1 MANRRLV
8 SQPDHVHLCIRANTY
23 RLPSDIAQLI
33 KGRNSHHLRE
43 ALLHLRKLP
52 SLWTCSFFL
61 SIVGNV
67 SQEMLQRY
75 IERPSKT

>member
-1 MANRRLV
+1 L
-8 SQPDHVHLCIRANTY
+8 
-23 RLPSDIAQLI
+23 DIAQLI
-33 KGRNSHHLRE
+33 KGRNSRDLHE

-61 SIVGNV
+61 SIVGTV
-67 SQEMLQRY
+67 SQEMIQRS